1 MVESAVNLSGI
12 IHNHR
17 SSGQF
22 LEYLPN
28 WAPLLFL
35 ARNLDGSYLD
45 KPAKIG
51 SVSSYDILSSKFLVL
66 NFQLDKNIPRLAVR
80 IDLKNRILVKMYV
93 GRPSWHHRRRSR
105 IQIKDSSFVIV
116 STPVTFCN
124 EKE

>member
-22 LEYLPN
+22 FEYLPN

-35 ARNLDGSYLD
+35 ARNLDGSYLN

-51 SVSSYDILSSKFLVL
+51 SLSGYDILSSKFLVL
-66 NFQLDKNIPRLAVR
+66 NFQLDKNI
-80 IDLKNRILVKMYV
+80 
-93 GRPSWHHRRRSR
+93 RR
-105 IQIKDSSFVIV
+105 V
-116 STPVTFCN
+116 PCA
-124 EKE
+124 